1 MALQPQQ
8 LLLLPRRLEL
18 AAEFVKDVTASA
30 SSHGVLLSGPNG
42 VGKSGVGLLS
52 YLLCAARRMPVVYL
66 GKMETWVQAAQSGG
80 GDAYL
85 LGYFWKQNV
94 DLIAASPL
102 LRGVFAAPLRDDADA
117 FTPRTMAALRD
128 AAARP
133 DVGMGVILDEVQHIT
148 AAVQRGA
155 TPGVSTPGLI
165 TSGSYFSLNWHDW
178 MNDNRVFA
186 RMSIASAHGERDY
199 RLPSGEDH
207 RVRIVEP
214 LSDAQ
219 RSAMLSH
226 QKSPAYVR
234 DAAARERI
242 VFYAGNILR
251 SLMDVARNLPDGER
265 ALKSELAVRLDGVHA
280 AMEID
285 CKRWLA
291 SLPGEERAAAAIQ
304 TKDLLAG
311 KLSWRSAKGLYDAG
325 IMFRTARSA
334 FIRPVSPIASA
345 AYLSATASYFLDS
358 AAATPLSS
366 ITDGRLRGLALEAR
380 VLARVSAA
388 RVYVGAKSLDGRL
401 SDGLFLR
408 SSYSLPFDALD
419 DVVQR
424 EVPVLYQPLSLIY
437 PCDGIL
443 MPAEGDAEGSI
454 IVIEC
459 SITDPRDADRV
470 AKVLKYF
477 EPSGVISEL
486 ARRFPALP
494 RVIAL
499 VYDSDLATKTLS
511 SAAAALSRGERFP
524 AAAVTAPEALAPD
537 ARESAAPTPAAS
549 LASVR
554 VLDRASLV
562 TLSSIVL

>member
-1 MALQPQQ
+1 M
-8 LLLLPRRLEL
+8 
-18 AAEFVKDVTASA
+18 
-30 SSHGVLLSGPNG
+30 
-42 VGKSGVGLLS
+42 
-52 YLLCAARRMPVVYL
+52 
-66 GKMETWVQAAQSGG
+66 
-80 GDAYL
+80 
-85 LGYFWKQNV
+85 
-94 DLIAASPL
+94 
-102 LRGVFAAPLRDDADA
+102 
-117 FTPRTMAALRD
+117 
-128 AAARP
+128 
-133 DVGMGVILDEVQHIT
+133 
-148 AAVQRGA
+148 
-155 TPGVSTPGLI
+155 
-165 TSGSYFSLNWHDW
+165 
-178 MNDNRVFA
+178 
-186 RMSIASAHGERDY
+186 
-199 RLPSGEDH
+199 
-207 RVRIVEP
+207 
-214 LSDAQ
+214 
-219 RSAMLSH
+219 
-226 QKSPAYVR
+226 
-234 DAAARERI
+234 
-242 VFYAGNILR
+242 
-251 SLMDVARNLPDGER
+251 
-265 ALKSELAVRLDGVHA
+265 
-280 AMEID
+280 
-285 CKRWLA
+285 
-291 SLPGEERAAAAIQ
+291 
-304 TKDLLAG
+304 
-311 KLSWRSAKGLYDAG
+311 
-325 IMFRTARSA
+325 
-334 FIRPVSPIASA
+334 SPIASA

-366 ITDGRLRGLALEAR
+366 ITDGRLRGFALEAR

-524 AAAVTAPEALAPD
+524 VAAVTAPEALAPD